1 MVDEN
6 TTYKFKVFG
15 ARIPF
20 LSMYRNIVGVYTTE
34 NASLKAP
41 QSDNSKRTFIVKVT
55 GKERVDG
62 QYLVYTDEGTFKIED
77 SLIFGRFDSSD
88 VYGMLKKGKCYRI
101 KVFGIR
107 SGFLSS
113 YRNIVEVEALD

>member
-1 MVDEN
+1 M
-6 TTYKFKVFG
+6 F
-15 ARIPF
+15 I
-20 LSMYRNIVGVYTTE
+20 TTE

-88 VYGMLKKGKCYRI
+88 VLWHVKERQVLSYQGVRHSQRLFVFLPEYR
-101 KVFGIR
+101 
-107 SGFLSS
+107 
-113 YRNIVEVEALD
+113 